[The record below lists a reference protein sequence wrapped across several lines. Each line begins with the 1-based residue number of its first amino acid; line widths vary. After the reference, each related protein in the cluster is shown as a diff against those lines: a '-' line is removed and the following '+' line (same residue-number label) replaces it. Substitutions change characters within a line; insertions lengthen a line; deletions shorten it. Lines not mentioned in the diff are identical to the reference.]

1 MKDILI
7 FLAVMALSLIPTL
20 LKSLKESN
28 DKNAQKPAP
37 KVKPDP
43 YFPDA
48 DQAPRPRYA
57 TSRPT
62 VQGSANDDY
71 FTYETVEDPQSRR
84 TASDQGSQKPSAPE
98 APASRMEIKQEGKP
112 KVELSLEEEE
122 IYKGIIYS
130 EILKRKYI

>member
-7 FLAVMALSLIPTL
+7 FLAVMALSLIPSL
-20 LKSLKESN
+20 LKSLKEG
-28 DKNAQKPAP
+28 DVKNARKPAP

-48 DQAPRPRYA
+48 DQAPKRRYA
-57 TSRPT
+57 TTRPT
-62 VQGSANDDY
+62 VQGGGKDDY
-71 FTYETVEDPQSRR
+71 FTYETVEDTQPRG
-84 TASDQGSQKPSAPE
+84 AAPNKESQKAPTPEASAP
-98 APASRMEIKQEGKP
+98 RVEIKQEGKS
-112 KVELSLEEEE
+112 KIELSLEEEE